1 MTSANEIEAQK
12 ALINNAFKK
21 WINPLLITPQ
31 YTDLQ
36 KKTYMAEPLLSN
48 YIQHNATIRKI
59 RLKQNIDCGFY
70 KDIGNYIKFID
81 KKIYYRKNNER
92 ATIKINLENT
102 YETFVSFEFIMEKKE
117 NGSQFSILIND
128 TYKIILQIPESTFN
142 FNTMFPVVF
151 ERENINVNDY
161 IHYT

>member
-1 MTSANEIEAQK
+1 MSNAEEIQAQQ

-21 WINPLLITPQ
+21 WINPLFTTPQ

-36 KKTYMAEPLLSN
+36 QKTYMAEPLLSN

-59 RLKQNIDCGFY
+59 SLKKNIDCGFY
-70 KDIGNYIKFID
+70 KDKDNYIKFFDNQIFF
-81 KKIYYRKNNER
+81 RKNR
-92 ATIKINLENT
+92 
-102 YETFVSFEFIMEKKE
+102 ETKTFKLTQESNSFSFEFMMEKKE
-117 NGSQFSILIND
+117 NNGSQFSISIDNND
-128 TYKIILQIPESTFN
+128 KEIIQIPESTFN